1 MFAIKS
7 TIIDNTPKSKITH
20 ITKGTKNVVDFD
32 FYSNNDI
39 FQITI
44 LFEHLEE
51 FQLDSIASL
60 LNKFSNQIL
69 KNMHS
74 KQFMKHVIDFNGKI
88 TDPGIFSIMLH
99 ASFTSDLKMDIFS
112 ELYKNICKYIETIET
127 IVYSE
132 FNHNEEESVEE
143 EDEESESVEEEED
156 ESDEYDPKDTI
167 STEIHFL
174 DNDIKKYKKRAQ
186 EQPSKKLKKHK
197 ELLRRRL
204 MNEQ

>member
-1 MFAIKS
+1 MFTIKS
-7 TIIDNTPKSKITH
+7 TIVDNTPNSKITH
-20 ITKGTKNVVDFD
+20 ITKGKKTVVDFD

-51 FQLDSIASL
+51 FQLDSIVSL

-69 KNMHS
+69 KCMHT
-74 KQFMKHVIDFNGKI
+74 KQFMKHVIDFNGNI
-88 TDPGIFSIMLH
+88 TEPDNFSILLH
-99 ASFTSDLKMDIFS
+99 ASFTSELKMDIFS
-112 ELYKNICKYIETIET
+112 QLYKNICNYIETIET

-132 FNHNEEESVEE
+132 FNHNEEESEE
-143 EDEESESVEEEED
+143 EDEEYVEDED

-174 DNDIKKYKKRAQ
+174 DNVFKKSKKSVQ
-186 EQPSKKLKKHK
+186 KQSSKKLKKHK
-197 ELLRRRL
+197 ELLRRSKT
-204 MNEQ
+204 NDQ

>member
-7 TIIDNTPKSKITH
+7 TIIKDTPESKITH
-20 ITKGTKNVVDFD
+20 IINKGKKTVVDFD
-32 FYSNNDI
+32 FYNNNDI

-44 LFEHLEE
+44 LFERLEE
-51 FQLDSIASL
+51 FQLDSIARL
-60 LNKFSNQIL
+60 LNQFSDQIL
-69 KNMHS
+69 KCMHT

-88 TDPGIFSIMLH
+88 SEPNNFSILLH

-132 FNHNEEESVEE
+132 FNHNEEEPEEEDEESVEE
-143 EDEESESVEEEED
+143 EDE

-167 STEIHFL
+167 STEIYFL
-174 DNDIKKYKKRAQ
+174 DNDIKKHKKCAK

-204 MNEQ
+204 MNDQ